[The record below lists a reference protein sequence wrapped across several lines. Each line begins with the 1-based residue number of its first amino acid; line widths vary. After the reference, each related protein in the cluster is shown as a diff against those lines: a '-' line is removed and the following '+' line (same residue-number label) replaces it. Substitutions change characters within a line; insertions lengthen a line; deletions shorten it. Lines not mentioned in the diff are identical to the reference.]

1 MNEANTTNTTS
12 TTNEKRTGKLANKV
26 ALVTG
31 GSRGIGRAIALALAK
46 EGAHVVVNYA
56 GNQAAAEETAQ
67 LITDVGGI
75 KPMLLQFDVAQSS
88 QVDEGFAKIKEQL
101 GTVHILV
108 NNAGISKDGL
118 LLRYKDDD
126 WMQTINT
133 NLSGTFYCARAAAKL
148 MIKNRWG
155 RIVNLS
161 SVVGETGNA
170 GQVSYSAAKA
180 GVLGMTKTLARELA
194 SRAITVNAITPGY
207 IETDMNSYF
216 SDEIKKKMLEE
227 IPLGYAGQADDI
239 AAAVAF
245 LVSEDARY
253 ITGHTLAVNGGMH
266 M

>member
-1 MNEANTTNTTS
+1 MNEANTNTSTNT
-12 TTNEKRTGKLANKV
+12 TGKLANKV

-56 GNQAAAEETAQ
+56 GNQAAAEETAK

-75 KPMLLQFDVAQSS
+75 SPMLLQFDVAQAS

-155 RIVNLS
+155 RIVNIS

-194 SRAITVNAITPGY
+194 SRAITVNAVTPGY

-227 IPLGYAGQADDI
+227 IPLGHAGNADDI

-245 LVSEDARY
+245 LVSEEARY

>member
-1 MNEANTTNTTS
+1 MNEANTNTSTNT
-12 TTNEKRTGKLANKV
+12 TGKLANKV

-56 GNQAAAEETAQ
+56 GNQAAAEETAK

-75 KPMLLQFDVAQSS
+75 SPMLLQFDVAQSS

-155 RIVNLS
+155 RIVNIS

-194 SRAITVNAITPGY
+194 SRAITVNAVTPGY

-227 IPLGYAGQADDI
+227 IPLGHAGNADDI

-245 LVSEDARY
+245 LVSEEARY